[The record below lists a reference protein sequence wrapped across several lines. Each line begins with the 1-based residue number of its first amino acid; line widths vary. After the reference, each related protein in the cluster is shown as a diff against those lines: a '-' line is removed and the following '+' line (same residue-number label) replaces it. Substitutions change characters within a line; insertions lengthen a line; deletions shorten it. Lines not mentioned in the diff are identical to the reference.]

1 MNESYV
7 TKMTF
12 DQSRLREKSKTKR
25 NLSYFDM
32 ELTARCNNDCRHCYV
47 NLPAGD
53 IDAKKDELT
62 FDEIKN
68 IVDEVVALEA
78 MDCLLSGGEPLL
90 REDFPDIYLY
100 LKKKGIRV
108 TIFTNATL
116 INQDYIKLFKRYP
129 PREIEVTV
137 YGITKETYGRVTRRP
152 GNFDAFMRGVKLF
165 DESGLKVRYKAMAIR
180 SNYHEIPEIREFS
193 LKRTVGHYRFD
204 PHLHLRYD
212 GDPVRNEIIKSERLT
227 PEEVVALEQ
236 SDPERSLAMIDDC
249 KNLIMPE
256 LTDRIKGN
264 NIFRCYPGTQTFSI
278 SHNGI
283 LRLCG
288 PFCRPDLG
296 YDLRKGSVTD
306 AWLNFVPKIS
316 YMESDRPEFLENCRT
331 CPIVNLCIWCP
342 ANTYLETGDVD
353 AHVDFFCKLAHAREK
368 GLKELVAKN
377 S

>member
-108 TIFTNATL
+108 TIFTNAT
-116 INQDYIKLFKRYP
+116 
-129 PREIEVTV
+129 
-137 YGITKETYGRVTRRP
+137 
-152 GNFDAFMRGVKLF
+152 
-165 DESGLKVRYKAMAIR
+165 
-180 SNYHEIPEIREFS
+180 
-193 LKRTVGHYRFD
+193 
-204 PHLHLRYD
+204 
-212 GDPVRNEIIKSERLT
+212 
-227 PEEVVALEQ
+227 
-236 SDPERSLAMIDDC
+236 
-249 KNLIMPE
+249 
-256 LTDRIKGN
+256 
-264 NIFRCYPGTQTFSI
+264 
-278 SHNGI
+278 
-283 LRLCG
+283 
-288 PFCRPDLG
+288 
-296 YDLRKGSVTD
+296 
-306 AWLNFVPKIS
+306 
-316 YMESDRPEFLENCRT
+316 
-331 CPIVNLCIWCP
+331 
-342 ANTYLETGDVD
+342 
-353 AHVDFFCKLAHAREK
+353 
-368 GLKELVAKN
+368 
-377 S
+377 